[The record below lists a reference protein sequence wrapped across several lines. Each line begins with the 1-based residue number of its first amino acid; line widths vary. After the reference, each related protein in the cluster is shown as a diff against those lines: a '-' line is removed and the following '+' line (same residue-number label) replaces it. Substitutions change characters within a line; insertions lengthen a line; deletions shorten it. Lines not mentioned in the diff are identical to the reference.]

1 MSGDALR
8 GRAAIVGIG
17 ATKYGRRGE
26 LSDRGELALATEAV
40 ARACED
46 AGISPADVD
55 GWSSYSMD
63 SSEPGDLSFAFGSR
77 PVRLGS
83 MTWGGGGAPMAGAYL
98 HAAMAVATGQVDY
111 CVVSRA
117 ICQGNFRFGQSLARA
132 KLPAPFSWTV
142 PYGLMSPAQMFA
154 LAARRHMHR
163 YGTTQEQFGQ
173 IAINA
178 RRMASTNDQA
188 RFREP
193 IDLDD
198 YLASPLVADPLRLYD
213 ICMESDVGVAVVL
226 ASAERARDLRQDPV
240 YVASATM
247 GSPYRWGQGLLGG
260 ANMSDDDFASAGQ
273 RTIAADLWAKSGL
286 GPDDVDVAQIYDHF
300 SPHVIMGLEDFGL
313 CPIGEGGPFVADG
326 GIGLDALPLN
336 TSGGNLA
343 EVYAHGMTL
352 VCEAV
357 RQLRGTAVNQVDD
370 AEVALVVGGAGP
382 TPTSAMLLTS
392 TP

>member
-1 MSGDALR
+1 MFRIWGRPTSARTQKVLWAL
-8 GRAAIVGIG
+8 
-17 ATKYGRRGE
+17 GE
-26 LSDRGELALATEAV
+26 AEVPHELIL
-40 ARACED
+40 
-46 AGISPADVD
+46 
-55 GWSSYSMD
+55 
-63 SSEPGDLSFAFGSR
+63 
-77 PVRLGS
+77 
-83 MTWGGGGAPMAGAYL
+83 
-98 HAAMAVATGQVDY
+98 
-111 CVVSRA
+111 
-117 ICQGNFRFGQSLARA
+117 
-132 KLPAPFSWTV
+132 
-142 PYGLMSPAQMFA
+142 
-154 LAARRHMHR
+154 
-163 YGTTQEQFGQ
+163 
-173 IAINA
+173 
-178 RRMASTNDQA
+178 
-188 RFREP
+188 
-193 IDLDD
+193 
-198 YLASPLVADPLRLYD
+198 
-213 ICMESDVGVAVVL
+213 
-226 ASAERARDLRQDPV
+226 
-240 YVASATM
+240 ASATM

-313 CPIGEGGPFVADG
+313 CPIGEGGPFVTDG